1 MNPIDDQKA
10 SQEVSSTVPRIKN
23 AMRLDKCVAA
33 LIPALYYNDVFRT
46 LIINEIA
53 HIVKPQ
59 PQLIALKSMFSSM
72 KNQTECEHA
81 TIEEINKLVI
91 GHTNDPPS
99 DPLICLRNLLDNL
112 YVELNNEQIPN
123 LFGLIRR
130 MIVKCCGTTQHLVDV
145 DVPIDES
152 VYFWSCEVDTP
163 TREMRVYNLQ
173 EVFNA
178 THPIDGSPMLVVA
191 FDP

>member
-1 MNPIDDQKA
+1 MNPIDDQQV
-10 SQEVSSTVPRIKN
+10 SQEVSSTILGIKN

-33 LIPALYYNDVFRT
+33 LIPALYYNNVFRA

-91 GHTNDPPS
+91 GHTNDP
-99 DPLICLRNLLDNL
+99 LTCLKKLLDNL
-112 YVELNNEQIPN
+112 NVELNNEQIPN

-130 MIVKCCGTTQHLVDV
+130 MIVKCCGTTQHLVDDV

-152 VYFWSCEVDTP
+152 VYIWSCEVDTP

-173 EVFNA
+173 GVFNA